1 MEQQSN
7 YIGIDLSKAGIDVA
21 VRPESIAWQRI
32 ASTKTLPKTSGS
44 LNKMFSK
51 IGAEMAW
58 REGSPGWRT

>member
-32 ASTKTLPKTSGS
+32 ASTKTCPP
-44 LNKMFSK
+44 
-51 IGAEMAW
+51 GAEERHTQDKW
-58 REGSPGWRT
+58 FP